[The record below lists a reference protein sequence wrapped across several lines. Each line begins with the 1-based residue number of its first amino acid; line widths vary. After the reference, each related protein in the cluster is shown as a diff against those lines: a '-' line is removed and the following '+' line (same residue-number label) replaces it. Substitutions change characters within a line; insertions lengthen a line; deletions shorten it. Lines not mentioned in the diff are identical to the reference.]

1 MNWLD
6 EMEPGM
12 SSEADRSALNYRLDV
27 MEQRIAN
34 LEQWLNEAAN
44 DMLNRTSTAVVLG
57 NSNGQV
63 VR

>member
-1 MNWLD
+1 VNWLD
-6 EMEPGM
+6 EMELGM
-12 SSEADRSALNYRLDV
+12 SRGADRSALNYRLDV

-34 LEQWLNEAAN
+34 LEQWLDEVAN
-44 DMLNRTSTAVVLG
+44 DMLNRTSTEVVLG

>member
-6 EMEPGM
+6 EMELGM
-12 SSEADRSALNYRLDV
+12 SRGADRSALNYRLDV

-34 LEQWLNEAAN
+34 LEQWLDEVAN
-44 DMLNRTSTAVVLG
+44 DMLNRTSTEVVLG